1 MIQIICKKKISQMR
15 HVQFTV
21 IVRFICMTGHIVL
34 MQWVKLC
41 KYLKLKRGLIVFL
54 SSVSSDESNMKTFK
68 YSQRSGLVLPYL
80 KQYQCVQNKS
90 TPVISD
96 RYKLSTVV
104 LLFLMRLSQGH
115 ARGSLGGWERLILMQ
130 TGAMDATTA
139 ENLAL

>member
-1 MIQIICKKKISQMR
+1 MKKKKNIINEIYVVHSNSS
-15 HVQFTV
+15 VN
-21 IVRFICMTGHIVL
+21 CMTAHDIAL
-34 MQWVKLC
+34 MQCVKLHQ
-41 KYLKLKRGLIVFL
+41 YLKLKRGLMAFL

-80 KQYQCVQNKS
+80 KQHQCVQNKS

-115 ARGSLGGWERLILMQ
+115 ARGSLGGWEKLILMQ
-130 TGAMDATTA
+130 TGTMDATFG
-139 ENLAL
+139 ENLVL